1 MLQFDYYGKPMY
13 SMHARLVGLA
23 RVVLALTQI
32 LDAFA
37 EYFFSGEAQQYVI
50 DMNYELVR
58 TLAWDSDRDRML
70 TAYVVLQRKCSV
82 AANGVA
88 KNLNKLKSS
97 VIGWRRFHTCGLVQL
112 YSRT

>member
-1 MLQFDYYGKPMY
+1 MDNICQTSLTVDDMLQFDYYGKPMY

-50 DMNYELVR
+50 DMNYELLR
-58 TLAWDSDRDRML
+58 TSA
-70 TAYVVLQRKCSV
+70 
-82 AANGVA
+82 
-88 KNLNKLKSS
+88 
-97 VIGWRRFHTCGLVQL
+97 
-112 YSRT
+112 